1 MPRSKAVTRSA
12 LEYHRQTSYDR
23 HDMTGHGLD
32 WPNQPDV
39 LKSYPGLRTV
49 PLPEVTAWPQDN
61 LSVLIRKRSQEEGAT
76 NVTLEKL
83 AQIIRLTHSLTAK
96 ARMSGTAFYY
106 RSVAS
111 AGALYPFELY
121 AAVHGIAGLD
131 DGLYHHSIG
140 LEALTALRS
149 GNMMPNVSDAL
160 RAGTGGSPVLV
171 FFLTSI
177 FFRSSW
183 KYRDRAYRYH
193 LLDTG
198 HLAENLLLAL
208 RAQNLPPTL
217 YYDFD
222 DGKLNSLLGVDP
234 RREVCLAVVCVWG
247 KKASGQKE
255 TGDLKIPA
263 RSLTHASRVSARE
276 VDYALI
282 RDLHTASCRVVK
294 PDQGTPKMLHNLG
307 LKTEPA
313 QQIPRTDTWPELMN
327 YAEVVFKRRSR
338 RNFVQT
344 ELSVTRLDALLEL
357 LCATGHEQE
366 DARSFAKEALS
377 VGFLS
382 GNVQDLNPGF
392 YVLDLEQGEMALSS
406 QGFMTDKMAHVCL
419 DQAWLANSALHFV
432 FLTNLKLLDET
443 WGPRG
448 YRYAMLTA
456 GRLGQRIYL
465 VTTAMGIGCCG
476 IGAFY
481 DDEAAHILGLNEQ
494 TRLLYLVAAGPL
506 KR

>member
-1 MPRSKAVTRSA
+1 VTKSA
-12 LEYHRQTSYDR
+12 SEYHRQTSYDR
-23 HDMTGHGLD
+23 HDMKGHGLD
-32 WPNQPDV
+32 WPNQPSV
-39 LKSYPGLRTV
+39 FKRYAGLKTV

-61 LSVLIRKRSQEEGAT
+61 LSFLIRKRLQAEGTT
-76 NVTLEKL
+76 NVTFEKL
-83 AQIIRLTHSLTAK
+83 ARVIRLTHSLTAK
-96 ARMSGTAFYY
+96 ARMSGTEFYY

-121 AAVHGIAGLD
+121 VAVHGIAGLD
-131 DGLYHHSIG
+131 DGLYHQSIG

-149 GNMMPNVSDAL
+149 GNMMPSVSDAL
-160 RAGTGGSPVLV
+160 PAGTDRSPMLI

-208 RAQNLPPTL
+208 RAEHLPPSL

-222 DGKLNSLLGVDP
+222 DEKVNSLLSIDP
-234 RREVCLAVVCVWG
+234 GREVCLAVVCIWG
-247 KKASGQKE
+247 SEAGSQPGARGLEAPDKRLMDASQ
-255 TGDLKIPA
+255 
-263 RSLTHASRVSARE
+263 VSAQE
-276 VDYALI
+276 TDYALI
-282 RDLHTASCRVVK
+282 RHVHTASSRVVA
-294 PDQGTPKMLHNLG
+294 PTQGAPKMLRHLG
-307 LKTEPA
+307 LNMEPG
-313 QQIPRTDTWPELMN
+313 QKIPKTDTWPEVMN
-327 YAEVVFKRRSR
+327 YAEAVFKRRSR

-344 ELSVTRLDALLEL
+344 ELTVTRLAGLLEL
-357 LCATGHEQE
+357 LCGTGHEQE
-366 DARSFAKEALS
+366 DTPLFEKEALS
-377 VGFLS
+377 IGFLS
-382 GNVQDLNPGF
+382 ANVQDLNPGF
-392 YVLDLEQGEMALSS
+392 YVLDLEQGEMALLS
-406 QGFMTDKMAHVCL
+406 QGFAMDKMARVCL
-419 DQAWLANSALHFV
+419 DQAWLANCALHFV
-432 FLTNLKLLDET
+432 FLTNLDCLEQT

-465 VTTAMGIGCCG
+465 GVTAMGIGCCG

-481 DDEAAHILGLNEQ
+481 DDEAARLLGLNEQ
-494 TRLLYLVAAGPL
+494 TRLLYLVAVGPL

>member
-1 MPRSKAVTRSA
+1 VTKSA
-12 LEYHRQTSYDR
+12 SEYHRQTSYDR
-23 HDMTGHGLD
+23 HDMKGHGLD
-32 WPNQPDV
+32 WPNQPNVFKGYSD
-39 LKSYPGLRTV
+39 LKTV

-61 LSVLIRKRSQEEGAT
+61 LSFLMEEGSQAEGT
-76 NVTLEKL
+76 INVTLEKL
-83 AQIIRLTHSLTAK
+83 SRIIRLTHSLTAK

-121 AAVHGIAGLD
+121 VAAHGIQGLD
-131 DGLYHHSIG
+131 DGLYHQSIG
-140 LEALTALRS
+140 LDALTALRS
-149 GNMMPNVSDAL
+149 GNMMPKVSDAL
-160 RAGTGGSPVLV
+160 GVEKAGSPVLV

-208 RAQNLPPTL
+208 RAEDFPPTL

-222 DGKLNSLLGVDP
+222 DEKVNGLLGVDP
-234 RREVCLAVVCVWG
+234 CREACLALVCLWG
-247 KKASGQKE
+247 KETSSRKEQPDLDAPAKTLMDASQ
-255 TGDLKIPA
+255 
-263 RSLTHASRVSARE
+263 VSARE
-276 VDYALI
+276 VDYGLI
-282 RDLHTASCRVVK
+282 RDVHTASSRVVA
-294 PDQGTPKMLHNLG
+294 PTQGVPKMLHNLG
-307 LKTEPA
+307 LKTGPA
-313 QQIPRTDTWPELMN
+313 QDIPRPDPWPEVMN
-327 YAEVVFKRRSR
+327 YAEAVFKRRSR

-344 ELSVTRLDALLEL
+344 ELSVTRLAALLSL
-357 LCATGHEQE
+357 LCGTGHEPE
-366 DARSFAKEALS
+366 DAPVAQKEALS

-392 YVLDLEQGEMALSS
+392 YVLDLEQGQMSLSS
-406 QGFMTDKMAHVCL
+406 QGFVIDKMARVCL
-419 DQAWLANSALHFV
+419 DQAWLANCALHFV
-432 FLTNLKLLDET
+432 FLTNLILLEET

-465 VTTAMGIGCCG
+465 GTTAMGMGCCG

-481 DDEAAHILGLNEQ
+481 DDEAAQLLGLNEQ
-494 TRLLYLVAAGPL
+494 TSLLYLVAAGPL